1 MQIWK
6 SDTGLY
12 CRVPSG
18 VGIAAQITGSV
29 FGSSVRRTMLVNS
42 NSTANYSLPVIITDT
57 PQYVNG
63 SNYRIVLASSLGTS
77 IGKLIS
83 C

>member
-1 MQIWK
+1 M

-18 VGIAAQITGSV
+18 VGMDAPITGSV
-29 FGSSVRRTMLVNS
+29 FGNSVRRTMLVNS
-42 NSTANYSLPVIITDT
+42 FSTANYSSPVLVADT

-63 SNYRIVLASSLGTS
+63 SYFRIVLALSLGTS
-77 IGKLIS
+77 IGKLLIF
-83 C
+83 